1 MPVRS
6 LHSSVLRWPDRSTVE
21 AAARQW
27 ARQVAAGR
35 SDVVA
40 VGWFGSYPAGNWG
53 VGSDLDLVV
62 VLEAT
67 LEPFERRAVGF
78 DTTTLPV
85 PADLLV
91 YTRAEWE
98 RLAQRTGSKSFA
110 RQVEWLLG
118 SP

>member
-1 MPVRS
+1 
-6 LHSSVLRWPDRSTVE
+6 
-21 AAARQW
+21 
-27 ARQVAAGR
+27 
-35 SDVVA
+35 
-40 VGWFGSYPAGNWG
+40 
-53 VGSDLDLVV
+53 
-62 VLEAT
+62 
-67 LEPFERRAVGF
+67 VGF

>member
-1 MPVRS
+1 
-6 LHSSVLRWPDRSTVE
+6 
-21 AAARQW
+21 
-27 ARQVAAGR
+27 VAAQWH
-35 SDVVA
+35 DVVA

-62 VLEAT
+62 VLEAAR
-67 LEPFERRAVGF
+67 EPFERRAVRF

-98 RLAQRTGSKSFA
+98 RLGQRTGSKSFA
-110 RQVEWLLG
+110 RGVEWLVG
-118 SP
+118 SPLRP